1 MQITRAFSFV
11 LLAMAAGACSSS
23 SSKAAPS
30 GVSFDAPTTA
40 SATTVDG
47 RLVYAFTGN
56 LNFSDSSEDVVSFT
70 LHTTPP
76 PNTEIPDAT
85 VSLQT
90 PTQKGPIPDVTVG
103 LPADPAGKTGFA
115 PGSASYSISVT
126 SVSGLVSEPL
136 QINVTLQ

>member
-30 GVSFDAPTTA
+30 GLSFDAPTTA

-47 RLVYAFTGN
+47 QLVYAFTGN
-56 LNFSDSSEDVVSFT
+56 LNFTDTSEDVVSFT

-76 PNTEIPDAT
+76 PNIEIPDLT
-85 VSLQT
+85 KSFVT
-90 PTQKGPIPDVTVG
+90 PTENGPVQIIVG
-103 LPADPAGKTGFA
+103 LPADPAGKQGFA
-115 PGSASYSISVT
+115 PGSATYSIAVT
-126 SVSGLVSEPL
+126 SASGIESAPL